1 MSSKK
6 KTKKS
11 SKVPQD
17 KISSGDQS
25 PGPINGLP
33 NKKQSDAA
41 HLNEPKFQESFN
53 ENSPYDE
60 KETQNT
66 DPKNGKK
73 QKNKKGSTSK
83 KRKKPKK
90 TGFFGGLFTFRS
102 FLILYVLGVFFVC
115 HGKTRKQCSYPVE
128 LFCYNGVSQYILT
141 HDWFQKYIEPGVLEI
156 KGYSADYG
164 NQAFSTYEIHA
175 KPRLNPYVESAQ
187 PYIQKAKE
195 LSIEY
200 VYNPATQVAIK
211 VQEFYNQNAKDSV
224 DAFYGKARKTVTPY
238 LNKAQKQINH
248 AYEKLIIY
256 NKKHIQPWL
265 NNKVIPFV
273 VESKKNIIVQYNEKV
288 APVVD
293 QLVKT
298 AHDNYNKH
306 IVPFYNTN
314 IKPHVEYC
322 FEVIVELVQGKD
334 ESRKK
339 TDLKA
344 KKEAERKAREQKA
357 KEEAELKAKEEA
369 KRKAK
374 EEAERKAKEEA
385 ERKAKKEAERKAKEE
400 AERKAKEEA
409 ERKAKEEA
417 ERKAKEEAERKAKE
431 EAERKAKE
439 EAERKAKEEAER
451 KVKEEAERKAK
462 EEAERKAKEEAERKA
477 KEEAERKAKEEAE
490 KAAIAAAIKAVRDT
504 AAIGI
509 SRARENISIVLK
521 DYELKA
527 KSAVKKTSDDTEAKI
542 ISLKKLGTDYPSKL
556 TKFVDELA
564 KDAEKNI
571 TVKIDKISEYAK
583 ETIDTVK
590 TNIKKADE
598 SFEALNEKV
607 NELEKDFVLV
617 MNSNMNGIKTNAH
630 SKAGKITI
638 DQKIYDEVDR
648 DINTASQSMNAEFSS
663 STLRVK
669 EEIKGVETKVTSLKS
684 TARSVVQDIVN
695 STKIA
700 TQILKQRD
708 TPVISQNDSS
718 KGSDKVPQFVVQTSN
733 DPVLDKLK
741 AQYRLRD
748 PVLQKLKDEYQK
760 TNKNKQSGKI
770 AKDGSY

>member
-6 KTKKS
+6 KLKKS

-17 KISSGDQS
+17 KISFGDQS

-41 HLNEPKFQESFN
+41 HLNEPKFQESSFN

-66 DPKNGKK
+66 DPKNAKK
-73 QKNKKGSTSK
+73 
-83 KRKKPKK
+83 
-90 TGFFGGLFTFRS
+90 
-102 FLILYVLGVFFVC
+102 
-115 HGKTRKQCSYPVE
+115 
-128 LFCYNGVSQYILT
+128 
-141 HDWFQKYIEPGVLEI
+141 KYIEPGVLEI
-156 KGYSADYG
+156 KSYSADYG

-175 KPRLNPYVESAQ
+175 KPHLNPYVESAQ

-195 LSIEY
+195 LSIEFI
-200 VYNPATQVAIK
+200 YNPAIQGAIK

-256 NKKHIQPWL
+256 NKKHIQPWFY
-265 NNKVIPFV
+265 NKVIPFV
-273 VESKKNIIVQYNEKV
+273 VESKKSVIVQYNEKV

-306 IVPFYNTN
+306 VVPFYNTN

-334 ESRKK
+334 ESKKK

-357 KEEAELKAKEEA
+357 KEEAERKAKEEA

-439 EAERKAKEEAER
+439 EAERKVR
-451 KVKEEAERKAK
+451 

-509 SRARENISIVLK
+509 SRARENISIALK

-542 ISLKKLGTDYPSKL
+542 ISLNKLGTDYPSKL

-564 KDAEKNI
+564 KDTEKNI

-617 MNSNMNGIKTNAH
+617 INSNMNGIKTNAH

-669 EEIKGVETKVTSLKS
+669 EEIKGVETK
-684 TARSVVQDIVN
+684 
-695 STKIA
+695 
-700 TQILKQRD
+700 QRD
-708 TPVISQNDSS
+708 TPVISQNESSSS

-741 AQYRLRD
+741 SQYRLRD

-760 TNKNKQSGKI
+760 TKKNKQSGKI